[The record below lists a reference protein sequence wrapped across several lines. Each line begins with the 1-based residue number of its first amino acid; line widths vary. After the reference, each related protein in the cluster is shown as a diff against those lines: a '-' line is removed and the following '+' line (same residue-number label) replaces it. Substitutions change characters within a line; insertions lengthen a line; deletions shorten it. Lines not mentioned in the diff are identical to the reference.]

1 MLNATFYLSTVLIWG
16 STWLAIK
23 YHARQPDRNA
33 CEQRQH
39 SPRPPIPLIPGF
51 GSVIAFGCYLTLIG
65 RIGAGRAAYATLL
78 FPIVAL
84 LLSTFWENY
93 HWALF
98 GGVGMGLIL
107 SGNYLALASKRA

>member
-1 MLNATFYLSTVLIWG
+1 MSSASTVSYLL
-16 STWLAIK
+16 SFLYLA
-23 YHARQPDRNA
+23 
-33 CEQRQH
+33 
-39 SPRPPIPLIPGF
+39 L

-93 HWALF
+93 HWTLF
-98 GGVGMGLIL
+98 GVVGMGLIL
-107 SGNYLALASKRA
+107 SDNYLDLVRKRA